1 MKNQRTL
8 SVLLA
13 CLMGA
18 VSLSGW
24 SQNPSGLPEIV
35 EEGHEESSPAEVGG
49 EDVFESTDEVALED
63 SAALEPRV
71 EGLRYHNPEYGFAL
85 TLPNADWQ
93 FLIDREMVESYN
105 EEALVVMNA
114 PDLDLYSMVI
124 VEELPDVS
132 LGDYADMIQPSLEDL
147 VLIADK
153 EAVTAEGLPAW
164 RMIWEGTYDD
174 IGMRFHYTLLEKE
187 TYRIQIVS
195 WCTRSIWD
203 AGVEEQFEAIGESF
217 ESTGPAVTSEEAWS
231 PPAVIDEADRYENQR
246 HSFSLVR
253 PSPDWVFVVSREE
266 LNAINP
272 NATVVVHL
280 NDEIYSMV
288 IVERLPDLT
297 LAEYSGRV
305 VPNLEGASLVEEEE
319 TTVGGIEARKRRW
332 RGKFE
337 DIPFDFF
344 YTLLDIEGKKFQIVS
359 WCSTA
364 RASENIRAQIRYIEE
379 SFAPLGRGE

>member
-1 MKNQRTL
+1 MKTL
-8 SVLLA
+8 RIASLWLA
-13 CLMGA
+13 CLVG
-18 VSLSGW
+18 VHCPIGW
-24 SQNPSGLPEIV
+24 SQNPPGLSEIV
-35 EEGHEESSPAEVGG
+35 EEAPEEAPPAEVGDD
-49 EDVFESTDEVALED
+49 EVVESTDDAALDD
-63 SAALEPRV
+63 SAALDPTV

-114 PDLDLYSMVI
+114 PDLDLYAMVI

-337 DIPFDFF
+337 DILFDFF

-364 RASENIRAQIRYIEE
+364 QASENIRAQIRYIEE
-379 SFAPLGRGE
+379 SFAPLGGE